1 MKVRREREIDYN
13 KGILI
18 FKKDRERE
26 EREKRKTI
34 KRERMKCLHNAKKR
48 GNIDVL
54 VGKMFRLS
62 DVIDAWFVVS
72 FVI

>member
-18 FKKDRERE
+18 FKKMRR

-62 DVIDAWFVVS
+62 DVNDAWFVVS